1 MYRMVGVIALVYY
14 AAQFYKLIVI
24 SKGTI
29 ITATMK
35 GRKQAR
41 NPSVH
46 HCLVARNAE
55 YKPFD
60 VLTRMNLSQVWNV

>member
-1 MYRMVGVIALVYY
+1 MVGVIALVYY

-35 GRKQAR
+35 REKA
-41 NPSVH
+41 S
-46 HCLVARNAE
+46 
-55 YKPFD
+55 
-60 VLTRMNLSQVWNV
+60 